1 MHLWQGYHSSNAVL
15 ISLHP
20 FRWHSVLK
28 HSITD
33 DVLINHLIKVMS
45 ASHFHCEVF
54 GRGWSILRKFLPYQ
68 NVNLHSYLLYQY
80 GLSASYITPII
91 MYHNPWLSFILMFT
105 LSLIWPWE
113 PLQASFYVTLTCP
126 HHSLGTFLFSGVRCS
141 NAHLLLFLLQPGISD
156 FFHEPLF

>member
-68 NVNLHSYLLYQY
+68 NVNLHFYLLYQY

-105 LSLIWPWE
+105 LSLIWPE
-113 PLQASFYVTLTCP
+113 ESLQANFCVIVCQCKKQDLIP
-126 HHSLGTFLFSGVRCS
+126 DLEKF
-141 NAHLLLFLLQPGISD
+141 HLLQLSPCTTTI
-156 FFHEPLF
+156 EPVL